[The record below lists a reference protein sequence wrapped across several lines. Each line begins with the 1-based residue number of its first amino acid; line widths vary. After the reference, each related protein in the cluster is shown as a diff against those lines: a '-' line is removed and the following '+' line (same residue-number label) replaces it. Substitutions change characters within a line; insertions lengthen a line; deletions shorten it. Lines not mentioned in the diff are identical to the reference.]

1 MSVTVNHATQTVS
14 EGGSAN
20 VLCDSNRPVLR
31 FEWAYLRD
39 DDINLPDNAVFTTIS
54 PTVSQLTVSN
64 ANNGNTGVYFC
75 RGIFS
80 DTDEVAIQRT
90 QIFLPGINGLQNI
103 QLLSFF
109 LCADALRVDIS
120 RSSTSGQL
128 SLRCSLGCTCSGA
141 RVRWS
146 LVGSDSLPSTVSVVT
161 AVTGRVTTLTITNI
175 DSSNVG
181 DYRCTATLNGDTA
194 SDTTTVEMI

>member
-1 MSVTVNHATQTVS
+1 MVCQ
-14 EGGSAN
+14 
-20 VLCDSNRPVLR
+20 SNRPVLR

-39 DDINLPDNAVFTTIS
+39 DDINLPNNAAIKNVS
-54 PTVSQLTVSN
+54 DTVSQLTVMN

-80 DTDEVAIQRT
+80 DTDEIAIQRT
-90 QIFLPGINGLQNI
+90 QIFLSGINALKNI
-103 QLLSFF
+103 HLLSFF
-109 LCADALRVDIS
+109 LCADVLGVDIT
-120 RSSTSGQL
+120 RSSTQEGQL
-128 SLRCSLGCTCSGA
+128 TLRCSLGCTCSGA
-141 RVRWS
+141 RVSWS
-146 LVGSDSLPSTVSVVT
+146 LVGSGSLPSTVSVVT